1 MQVNYQKDI
10 NHNYVTIQA
19 EKEIDMDSYP
29 IRMLLGNEIASLV
42 PCRIQAVDGGRV
54 FCYDVGSKETAEAC
68 FMKKKLGRETIRFLM
83 QGIIQV
89 IQDMQ
94 AFLLDVNQLVIQPE
108 LLYYDRGKNMLQFCY
123 FPGYDHQIQ
132 EQIRNFL
139 EQILPMIDHG
149 EPAAVAMGY
158 GMYQKAIE
166 KNFQLEQLK
175 ECLYKEDEEQKEQP
189 RTEEK
194 AECMEEEPEI
204 KPQEEPEEKEK
215 IPWDTLIFS
224 CIWTVALLGICCLR
238 FLGYLDFL
246 TAPMILGIF
255 IFVMS
260 AVCINAFLWKKQ
272 QKKVGSCGKVWA
284 ESSAL
289 QASIQWPGKS
299 EMDVEQRQDDNRSI
313 LRGQTG
319 DRDWILNE
327 SQEENEGQENQQ
339 KQKKQETEV
348 LRVKK
353 ICRQAKEEKENE
365 KGSVSLDDTQPLP
378 VIKLPE
384 NAWLISKETEKLP
397 DIELTGDLTVIGKAG
412 SVDVQILLPTVSRI
426 HAKIWRDDE
435 QYYIRDLD
443 SRNGTFVN
451 GNRISTKNNCRIL
464 PGDEVCFAD
473 AGYTFRCE

>member
-42 PCRIQAVDGGRV
+42 PCRIQAVDGKRV
-54 FCYDVGSKETAEAC
+54 FCYDVGSRETAEAC

-83 QGIIQV
+83 QGMIQV

-94 AFLLDVNQLVIQPE
+94 AYLLDINQLVIQPE

-189 RTEEK
+189 SAEEK
-194 AECMEEEPEI
+194 EECMEEEPEI
-204 KPQEEPEEKEK
+204 KLQEPKEKEK

-272 QKKVGSCGKVWA
+272 KKKEGNSGKGWA

-289 QASIQWPGKS
+289 QASIQWPGKN
-299 EMDVEQRQDDNRSI
+299 EMDVEQRTDENRSS
-313 LRGQTG
+313 LCGQTG
-319 DRDWILNE
+319 DRDCIWKE
-327 SQEENEGQENQQ
+327 AQDENKGQQNQQ
-339 KQKKQETEV
+339 QQKKTEEEI
-348 LRVKK
+348 LQVKK
-353 ICRQAKEEKENE
+353 IYHQAKDEKEDE
-365 KGSVSLDDTQPLP
+365 KGFVSLEDTQPLP

-384 NAWLISKETEKLP
+384 NAWLISKEAEKRS
-397 DIELTGDLTVIGKAG
+397 DIELTGDLTVIGKAE
-412 SVDVQILLPTVSRI
+412 SVDVQILLPTVSRT

-443 SRNGTFVN
+443 SKNGTFVN
-451 GNRISTKNNCRIL
+451 GNQISPKNNCRLL
-464 PGDEVCFAD
+464 PGDEVYFAD
-473 AGYTFRCE
+473 AGYTFRV

>member
-42 PCRIQAVDGGRV
+42 PCRIQAVDGKRV
-54 FCYDVGSKETAEAC
+54 FCYDVGSRETAEAC

-83 QGIIQV
+83 QGMIQV

-94 AFLLDVNQLVIQPE
+94 AYLLDINQLVIQPE

-139 EQILPMIDHG
+139 EQILPRIDHG

-175 ECLYKEDEEQKEQP
+175 ECLYKEDEEQKEQS

-194 AECMEEEPEI
+194 EECMEEEPEI
-204 KPQEEPEEKEK
+204 KPQEPEEK

-260 AVCINAFLWKKQ
+260 AVCINVFLWKKQ
-272 QKKVGSCGKVWA
+272 KKKEGNNGTVWA

-289 QASIQWPGKS
+289 QASIQWPGKN
-299 EMDVEQRQDDNRSI
+299 EMEVEQRQDENRSI
-313 LRGQTG
+313 LREQTRG
-319 DRDWILNE
+319 RDFIWNE
-327 SQEENEGQENQQ
+327 SQEENEGQQNQQ
-339 KQKKQETEV
+339 QQKKTEEEI
-348 LRVKK
+348 LQVKK
-353 ICRQAKEEKENE
+353 ICHQAKDEKEDE
-365 KGSVSLDDTQPLP
+365 KGFVSLEDTQPLP

-384 NAWLISKETEKLP
+384 NAWLISKEAEKRS
-397 DIELTGDLTVIGKAG
+397 DIELTGDLTVIGKAE
-412 SVDVQILLPTVSRI
+412 SVDVQILLPTVSRT

-443 SRNGTFVN
+443 SKNGTFVN
-451 GNRISTKNNCRIL
+451 GNQISPKNNCRLL
-464 PGDEVCFAD
+464 PGDEVYFAD
-473 AGYTFRCE
+473 AGYTFRV